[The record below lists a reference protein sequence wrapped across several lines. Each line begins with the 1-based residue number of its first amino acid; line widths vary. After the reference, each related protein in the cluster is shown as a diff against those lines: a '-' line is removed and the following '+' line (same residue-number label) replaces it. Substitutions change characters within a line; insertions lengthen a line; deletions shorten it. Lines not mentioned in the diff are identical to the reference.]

1 MEEIMKKALINVEYT
16 YDFVAADGKSKCGA
30 PGQNIEKAIV
40 SITKEFQNQEEYD
53 AFGIDANEEDD
64 TYNPDTATFPPH
76 NIKGTSGMELYGE
89 LKTLYEMH
97 QDDANVFYF
106 EKTRFSASA
115 GTNLELKLRER
126 GINEVH
132 LVGVCTDI
140 CILHTAIEAYNK

>member
-1 MEEIMKKALINVEYT
+1 NVEYKHG
-16 YDFVAADGKSKCGA
+16 FVTEEGKLSCGA
-30 PGQNIEKAIV
+30 KGKTIEKAIV
-40 SITKEFQNQEEYD
+40 TIKREMLNQGKLAAYTITAQEE
-53 AFGIDANEEDD
+53 ND
-64 TYNPDTATFPPH
+64 TYHPETDTFPTH

-106 EKTRFSASA
+106 EKTRFSAFAS
-115 GTNLELKLRER
+115 TNLELKLRER

-140 CILHTAIEAYNK
+140 SILH